1 MMNHEKIVITEF
13 SMLNTSTPPDYFG
26 DCGRDG
32 KNIVANF
39 RNRIRVE
46 NIKKPDE
53 MTMEFDLIGVD
64 ASFANTIRRILI
76 SDVPSMAIE
85 KVFIYNN
92 TTIVQVFYSKL
103 FFKNFSRILNT
114 F

>member
-1 MMNHEKIVITEF
+1 
-13 SMLNTSTPPDYFG
+13 
-26 DCGRDG
+26 
-32 KNIVANF
+32 
-39 RNRIRVE
+39 
-46 NIKKPDE
+46 

-64 ASFANTIRRILI
+64 ASFANTIRQILI

-103 FFKNFSRILNT
+103 VFKSISIILNT